1 MREGLGNGFPVKL
14 LLIGLLISEFLGLG
28 FDGSEEDEEED
39 LALLLLKVI
48 ESKLNCVGCKRVLNE
63 RKWK

>member
-28 FDGSEEDEEED
+28 FDGSEEEEEED
-39 LALLLLKVI
+39 LVLVLLKGI
-48 ESKLNCVGCKRVLNE
+48 ESKLNCVG
-63 RKWK
+63 

>member
-28 FDGSEEDEEED
+28 FDGSEED
-39 LALLLLKVI
+39 LVLVLLKGI
-48 ESKLNCVGCKRVLNE
+48 ESKLNCVG
-63 RKWK
+63 

>member
-1 MREGLGNGFPVKL
+1 MREGLGNGLPVKL

-28 FDGSEEDEEED
+28 FDGSEEED
-39 LALLLLKVI
+39 LVLLLLKVI

>member
-1 MREGLGNGFPVKL
+1 MREGLGNGLPVKL

-28 FDGSEEDEEED
+28 FDGSEEED
-39 LALLLLKVI
+39 LVLLLLKVI
-48 ESKLNCVGCKRVLNE
+48 ESKLNCVGYKRVLNE

>member
-28 FDGSEEDEEED
+28 FDGSEEEEEEED
-39 LALLLLKVI
+39 LVLVLLKGI
-48 ESKLNCVGCKRVLNE
+48 ESKLNCVG
-63 RKWK
+63 